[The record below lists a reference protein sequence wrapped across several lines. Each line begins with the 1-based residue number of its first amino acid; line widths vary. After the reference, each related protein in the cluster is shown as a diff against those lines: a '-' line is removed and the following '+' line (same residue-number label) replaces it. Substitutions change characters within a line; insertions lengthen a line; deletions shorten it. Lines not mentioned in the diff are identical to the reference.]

1 MHQWITE
8 TKAGDKRSKVLHDHW
23 ENLKFTGYSER
34 KSLYERMAGQEK
46 NDDKWLKDKATKDRM
61 LWRANPENYLN
72 TKVEETK

>member
-1 MHQWITE
+1 
-8 TKAGDKRSKVLHDHW
+8 
-23 ENLKFTGYSER
+23 
-34 KSLYERMAGQEK
+34 MAGQEK